1 MTYAV
6 DQTISAADYT
16 AFRGDNGPDTAYTS
30 DLNATQKLAALIG
43 VGYGQRGYG
52 QVSTAF
58 SGVSIGDVIT
68 AAQWNAIFS
77 VMGTINTHT
86 GAALTIPSPVV
97 SGGIIQALDGTSSR
111 PNLPAL
117 VASLDASRNNFSIA
131 QMAVTSVLSS
141 VRTTSWNTSVYHE
154 FTAAFASENDAR
166 YFFNSGGQLYLSAS
180 RAGGTSTTINS
191 LLTDLLNA
199 IGTIRFGYNSTT
211 YTGTGGMVYPIGYY
225 SLTTSYQNIFYA
237 VSSSPYSYYYYGAP
251 LSLTIKARSD
261 SIGGVNGGNG
271 STIRIQ
277 LIFETGLP
285 SYDSVDGT
293 LTSSVS
299 QLKSSGVLAITSPTY
314 TTTSPL

>member
-16 AFRGDNGPDTAYTS
+16 AFRGDNGPNTAYSS

-52 QVSTAF
+52 QVSTSFA
-58 SGVSIGDVIT
+58 GVTTGDVVS

-86 GAALTIPSPVV
+86 GAGLAIPSPLV
-97 SGGIIQALDGTSSR
+97 SGSIIQALDGTGSR

-117 VASLDASRNNFSIA
+117 ITSLDSNKNNFSVS
-131 QMAVTSVLSS
+131 QMAVSSVLSS

-154 FTAAFASENDAR
+154 FTAAFAGENEAR

-180 RAGGTSTTINS
+180 RTGGTSTTLNT
-191 LLTDLLNA
+191 LLTNLLNA
-199 IGTIRFGYNSTT
+199 VGTVRVGSNSTT
-211 YTGTGGMVYPIGYY
+211 YTGTGGTVYPIGYY

-237 VSSSPYSYYYYGAP
+237 ANSTPYSYYYGAP

-261 SIGGVNGGNG
+261 AIGGVNGGKG
-271 STIRIQ
+271 SIIRIQ
-277 LIFETGLP
+277 VIFETGLP
-285 SYDSVDGT
+285 SYDLVDGT
-293 LTSSVS
+293 LTSAVS
-299 QLKSSGVLAITSPTY
+299 QLKATGALTVSSPTY